1 MSVQTIDAI
10 YEKGIFRILSPRKVA
25 LTDGQAVRLTL
36 EVTDVEVEVE
46 GEGEGEV
53 SPLLQC
59 ALHIFDG
66 LDEDDVEE
74 VERIALARQPFFSA
88 RAAIE

>member
-10 YEKGIFRILSPRKVA
+10 YENGIFRILSPRKVA

-36 EVTDVEVEVE
+36 EVEDVGVED
-46 GEGEGEV
+46 EV
-53 SPLLQC
+53 SPLLQR

-66 LDEDDVEE
+66 LSEEEVAE
-74 VERIALARQPFFSA
+74 VERIALARPPFFSA
-88 RAAIE
+88 RVANK